1 MAQPIEPALDHNV
14 RSNNVIARHWRGE
27 LPLWV
32 SYWIFG
38 FVGNAAVALIP
49 VAVVAI
55 FNTDKGYDPSSIF
68 YATIV
73 VWAGML
79 LVAVWQMV
87 GVWRS
92 ATRYTADCARLGKR
106 ALWGNLAKLV
116 IILGVLR
123 LAGAVASE
131 GLPQLGELYRIAFED
146 DPDIPAYSIRVM
158 RDGTEAEIV
167 GGFKYGLTND
177 FEVVTKENRQ
187 IKVVHLDSI
196 GGRLG
201 EGEKLF
207 KLIRALGL
215 NTYVSSKCLSAC
227 TLAFAGGRERFL
239 LNGAVLG
246 FHKGSFPG
254 VSEGEFDTVQ
264 QNVFTIAGF
273 DPKFTERALST
284 PHKDMWQPPPDIL
297 LAAKAITRITDGN
310 VFAASGFNANLTK
323 ERIATDLY
331 ETAPVF
337 RTIQLRFPTQ
347 FDSMVEQYLESI
359 LKGKTEAETIE
370 IVRSELLPFIA
381 SLVPQADDD
390 VLIDYNQVL
399 VEKYSVL
406 NAKDPA
412 TCYSYASGTG
422 PLTNYSAEFSKELLQ
437 RELDVQERVART
449 ATTRASTNPAMVNAL
464 FAKLRKALLAKGLN
478 DTDFGLLE
486 VANVDR
492 SKYAQYCRT
501 TIAFF
506 REIGNLPSQESAA
519 VLRSIFASK

>member
-1 MAQPIEPALDHNV
+1 MKPPLKHRQFDHGIFPKKYKFSWAKIGALIGLAACSADLIIEWIGGTFEASDTVSGPVYNFGYIVSCVGLPAFIGFILGAIRDALRANSDGAMARPIEPALDDNV
-14 RSNNVIARHWRGE
+14 RFNSIIARHWRGE

-38 FVGNAAVALIP
+38 LLGNIAVALIP
-49 VAVVAI
+49 IAAVAI

-68 YATIV
+68 DATIV
-73 VWAGML
+73 VWAAVL

-92 ATRYTADCARLGKR
+92 ATRYSAARARLGKR
-106 ALWGNLAKLV
+106 ALWGNLAKIV
-116 IILGVLR
+116 IILGFLR

-131 GLPQLGELYRIAFED
+131 GLPQLGELYRIAFDD

-177 FEVVTKENRQ
+177 FGVVTKANRQ

-207 KLIRALGL
+207 DLIRALGL

-239 LNGAVLG
+239 LKGAVLG

-273 DPKFTERALST
+273 DHKFIERALST
-284 PHKDMWQPPPDIL
+284 PHKDMWQPSPDIL
-297 LAAKAITRITDGN
+297 LAAKAITSITDGN
-310 VFAASGFNANLTK
+310 VFAASGFGANLTREK
-323 ERIATDLY
+323 IGADLSK
-331 ETAPVF
+331 TAPVF

-359 LKGKTEAETIE
+359 LKGKTEVETIE
-370 IVRSELLPFIA
+370 IVRGRLLPFIA

-390 VLIDYNQVL
+390 VLIDYNKVL
-399 VEKYSVL
+399 VEKYSLL
-406 NAKDPA
+406 NAKNP
-412 TCYSYASGTG
+412 S
-422 PLTNYSAEFSKELLQ
+422 
-437 RELDVQERVART
+437 T
-449 ATTRASTNPAMVNAL
+449 AIHTHQVR
-464 FAKLRKALLAKGLN
+464 G
-478 DTDFGLLE
+478 
-486 VANVDR
+486 
-492 SKYAQYCRT
+492 Y
-501 TIAFF
+501 
-506 REIGNLPSQESAA
+506 
-519 VLRSIFASK
+519 